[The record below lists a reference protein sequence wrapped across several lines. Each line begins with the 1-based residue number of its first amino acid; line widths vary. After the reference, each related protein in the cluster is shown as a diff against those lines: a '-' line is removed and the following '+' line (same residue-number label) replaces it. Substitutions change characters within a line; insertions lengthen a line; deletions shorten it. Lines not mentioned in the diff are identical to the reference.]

1 MGLRMNNFN
10 ILGFTEKSDFYENQY
25 RGGIAQKG
33 GLRQF
38 AGLKGGGLGKK
49 DGGCFWGEFDTLVH
63 TMVNASTPNVSGQ
76 IYFELNL
83 IVFWFLSV
91 ANLSIAA
98 MLTVWWSV
106 HQ

>member
-38 AGLKGGGLGKK
+38 AGLKGGGGLARKT
-49 DGGCFWGEFDTLVH
+49 GGV
-63 TMVNASTPNVSGQ
+63 
-76 IYFELNL
+76 FEGSL
-83 IVFWFLSV
+83 IP
-91 ANLSIAA
+91 
-98 MLTVWWSV
+98 
-106 HQ
+106 

>member
-38 AGLKGGGLGKK
+38 AGLKGGGGLGKK
-49 DGGCFWGEFDTLVH
+49 DGGCF
-63 TMVNASTPNVSGQ
+63 
-76 IYFELNL
+76 
-83 IVFWFLSV
+83 
-91 ANLSIAA
+91 
-98 MLTVWWSV
+98 
-106 HQ
+106 

>member
-38 AGLKGGGLGKK
+38 AGLKGGGGLGKK
-49 DGGCFWGEFDTLVH
+49 DG
-63 TMVNASTPNVSGQ
+63 
-76 IYFELNL
+76 
-83 IVFWFLSV
+83 IVFMRGRGIDLGQVFAHTESCSPINTIL
-91 ANLSIAA
+91 
-98 MLTVWWSV
+98 
-106 HQ
+106 